1 MAKTYSNYIDGKW
14 VKSESG
20 KTFDNINPA
29 TGEMLCRFQASTQK
43 DVLKAVTAAEKAF
56 APWKNTPAPKRGEI
70 LYKAARIMEERKEE
84 LAKMLTQENGKNM
97 DESRGEIQEGIDITL
112 YVAGEGRRLFGET
125 TPSELSN
132 KFCMTIREPV
142 GIIGMITPWNF
153 PFAIPAWKIPPAL
166 VAGNCIVFKPS
177 SDAPWL
183 GARLV
188 EILEEAGLPPGVLN
202 MVTGSG
208 GVVGK
213 EIANNPKIDG
223 LSFTGSTSTGKDI
236 YAAGAARLAGVGLE
250 MGGKNPQIVLKDA
263 DLDLAVDGAIWGG
276 FGTAGQRCTATS
288 RLIIEKAVLD
298 KFTQKF
304 VQRVRNIKVGNGLD
318 KGVLTGPIINGKQ
331 KDKILAYIKIGKEE
345 GAKLL
350 TGGNAL
356 EEGKYGKGNFIE
368 PTVFTNVKKTMTIA
382 QEEIFGPVVS
392 IMPVS
397 DFEEAIEVANST
409 EYGLSASIYTND
421 VTKAFRAMRMLE
433 SGIVYVNAPTIGA
446 EAHMPF
452 GGIKNTGNGKREA
465 GSEAIKEFTEL
476 KSIFV
481 DYSGGLQR
489 AQIDIGKK

>member
-1 MAKTYSNYIDGKW
+1 MAKTYSNYIEGEW
-14 VKSESG
+14 VKSGSG
-20 KTFDNINPA
+20 KTFDNVNPA
-29 TGEMLCRFQASTQK
+29 TGEVLCKFQAGTQK
-43 DVLKAVTAAEKAF
+43 DVLKAVTAAKKAF
-56 APWKNTPAPKRGEI
+56 PGWKNMPAPKRGDI

-84 LAKMLTQENGKNM
+84 LARMLTQENGKNM
-97 DESRGEIQEGIDITL
+97 DESRGEIQEGIDITI
-112 YVAGEGRRLFGET
+112 YVAGEGRRMFGET
-125 TPSELSN
+125 TPSELKN
-132 KFCMTIREPV
+132 KFCMTIREPIGV
-142 GIIGMITPWNF
+142 VGMITPWNF

-166 VAGNCIVFKPS
+166 VAGNTIVFKPS

-183 GARLV
+183 GIKLV
-188 EILEEAGLPPGVLN
+188 EIFEEAGLPPGVLN
-202 MVTGSG
+202 MITGSG

-213 EIANNPKIDG
+213 EISNNPKIHG
-223 LSFTGSTSTGKDI
+223 LSFTGSTSAGKDI
-236 YAAGAARLAGVGLE
+236 YVAGASRLAGVSLE

-263 DLDLAVDGAIWGG
+263 DLDLAVDGAVWGG

-288 RLIIEKAVLD
+288 RVIVEKAVLE

-304 VQRVRNIKVGNGLD
+304 IQRVRKIVVGNGLD
-318 KGVLTGPIINGKQ
+318 KGVLTGPVINEKQ
-331 KDKILAYIKIGKEE
+331 MDKILAYIKIGKEE

-350 TGGNAL
+350 TGGKAL
-356 EEGKYGKGNFIE
+356 TEGKYGKGNFIE
-368 PTVFTNVKKTMTIA
+368 PTVFTKVKKGMTIA

-392 IMPVS
+392 IMPVK

-409 EYGLSASIYTND
+409 DYGLSASIYTND
-421 VTKAFRAMRMLE
+421 VGKAFRAMHMLE

-452 GGIKNTGNGKREA
+452 GGVKNTGNGKREA

-489 AQIDIGKK
+489 AQIDIGEK